1 MVMSSAPASGE
12 RSQPVWLCLLL
23 GIVFI
28 IAGIIVLGDVV
39 LATIVS
45 AIFIGFCAIVGGA
58 FEIIHA
64 FWTKGWGGFIWQI
77 LLGLLYVAAGVI
89 LLRQPV
95 TGALFLTWV
104 LGIVLAAGGVV
115 RIFLGFRNWAEAGW
129 LLLLSGIFGV
139 IAGFVILSGWPVTG
153 LWVIG
158 FLLGIDLIFSGV
170 GWFVFALR
178 PAA

>member
-1 MVMSSAPASGE
+1 M
-12 RSQPVWLCLLL
+12 
-23 GIVFI
+23 
-28 IAGIIVLGDVV
+28 
-39 LATIVS
+39 
-45 AIFIGFCAIVGGA
+45 
-58 FEIIHA
+58 
-64 FWTKGWGGFIWQI
+64 
-77 LLGLLYVAAGVI
+77 LGLLYVAAGVI
-89 LLRQPV
+89 LLRQPL

-104 LGIVLAAGGVV
+104 LGILFAAGGVV
-115 RIFLGFRNWAEAGW
+115 RIFLGFRHWAEAGW

-170 GWFVFALR
+170 GWLVFALR